1 MKKRKSTI
9 WGMVMIAML
18 LGTVFLTGCFDDDD
32 KKPRVSLTNYDT
44 ESMGNGVVNVTFD
57 LTNHGDADAEVTYKI
72 SFNDKILTTDSR
84 IVPKGFT
91 TAVEEEVYAG
101 YEAGTTTTEITDVRW
116 L

>member
-1 MKKRKSTI
+1 MRTVKGI
-9 WGMVMIAML
+9 VGGMVIIAIL
-18 LGTVFLTGCFDDDD
+18 LVTVLLIGCFDDD
-32 KKPRVSLTNYDT
+32 KEPRVSLTNYET
-44 ESMGNGVVNVTFD
+44 ESLGDGVVKVTFN